1 MIICLESSVL
11 GGYLSNEVPGLITG
25 LLHLAERSTPM
36 RVELE
41 GNFLQ
46 DIAGCRVDFHNPCPE
61 ADPLALQALTLVQNG
76 HAGLMT
82 GSYRVASL
90 PRRRSAQRT
99 LTPGLTVL
107 QEPPGL
113 KNLVFFEW
121 FNEQEQRILMQSWHL
136 QLQVSAPRWQL
147 SREEENRL
155 LRQNRARR
163 RDYLLRDRRKSSKKS
178 DAADPFSG
186 NLMDLPPEADTSAD
200 PFTTKPKPKP
210 RSKPSSGPSRSS
222 SASSK
227 SGSSHKP
234 GSEPES
240 SPLPDPFQRSEALGT
255 ELRRF
260 ERLLLFQ
267 NDIGSQPAVL
277 KLLSTVA
284 DLAAHLGHAL
294 RQFVTS
300 RREKWDYLIVDLE
313 QSLPLFGAALSA
325 TERLAHQHD
334 LTMDRNWIGLVQSC
348 LLSIELRMRELLALL
363 R

>member
-11 GGYLSNEVPGLITG
+11 GGYLSNEVPGLVTG
-25 LLHLAERSTPM
+25 LLHLAGRSTPM
-36 RVELE
+36 RIELE
-41 GNFLQ
+41 GNFLR

-61 ADPLALQALTLVQNG
+61 ADPEALSALQLVQNG

-90 PRRRSAQRT
+90 PRRRTAQRAA
-99 LTPGLTVL
+99 TPGLTLL
-107 QEPPGL
+107 QEPSGL
-113 KNLVFFEW
+113 KNLLFFEW

-136 QLQVSAPRWQL
+136 QLQVTAPRWQL
-147 SREEENRL
+147 SKEEESRL

-163 RDYLLRDRRKSSKKS
+163 RDYLLNDRRKRSKKP
-178 DAADPFSG
+178 DGLDPFSG
-186 NLMDLPPEADTSAD
+186 DLLDLPPEADTSQD
-200 PFTTKPKPKP
+200 PFSTK
-210 RSKPSSGPSRSS
+210 SKPASPTSRN
-222 SASSK
+222 A
-227 SGSSHKP
+227 P
-234 GSEPES
+234 PESTISS

-267 NDIGSQPAVL
+267 NDINSQPAVL

-300 RREKWDYLIVDLE
+300 RQQNWDYLIVDLE
-313 QSLPLFGAALSA
+313 QSLPLFGAALNA
-325 TERLAHQHD
+325 TERLAHQQD
-334 LTMDRNWIGLVQSC
+334 LAMDRNWIGLVQSC

>member
-36 RVELE
+36 RIELE

-61 ADPLALQALTLVQNG
+61 ADTQALSSLQLVQNG

-90 PRRRSAQRT
+90 PRRRSAQRSS
-99 LTPGLTVL
+99 LPGLTVL
-107 QEPPGL
+107 HEPPGL

-121 FNEQEQRILMQSWHL
+121 FNEQNQRILMQSWHL
-136 QLQVSAPRWQL
+136 QLTVCPPRWQL
-147 SREEENRL
+147 TREQESRL
-155 LRQNRARR
+155 LRANRARR
-163 RDYLLRDRRKSSKKS
+163 RDYLLQSRNNPATKNNP
-178 DAADPFSG
+178 ADPFSG
-186 NLMDLPPEADTSAD
+186 NLLDLPPEADTAAD
-200 PFTTKPKPKP
+200 PFTTKPKSARSNPKSP
-210 RSKPSSGPSRSS
+210 TPENTS
-222 SASSK
+222 
-227 SGSSHKP
+227 
-234 GSEPES
+234 ES

-267 NDIGSQPAVL
+267 NDISSQPAVL

-300 RREKWDYLIVDLE
+300 RREKWDYLIIDLE

-334 LTMDRNWIGLVQSC
+334 ITMDRNWLGLVQSC

>member
-1 MIICLESSVL
+1 MIICLESSIL
-11 GGYLSNEVPGLITG
+11 GGYLSNEVPGLVTG

-36 RVELE
+36 RIELE

-61 ADPLALQALTLVQNG
+61 VDQQSLSSIQMVQNG

-90 PRRRSAQRT
+90 PRRRPAQRQIV
-99 LTPGLTVL
+99 PGLTVL

-121 FNEQEQRILMQSWHL
+121 FNEQHQRILMQSWHL
-136 QLQVSAPRWQL
+136 QLHVSIPRWQL
-147 SREEENRL
+147 SREQETRL

-163 RDYLLRDRRKSSKKS
+163 RDYLLQSRNNP
-178 DAADPFSG
+178 AAKGDSTDPFSG
-186 NLMDLPPEADTSAD
+186 NLMDLPPEADTAAD
-200 PFTTKPKPKP
+200 PFTTKPKPA
-210 RSKPSSGPSRSS
+210 RSN
-222 SASSK
+222 SK
-227 SGSSHKP
+227 SPSP
-234 GSEPES
+234 ENTPES
-240 SPLPDPFQRSEALGT
+240 SPLPDPFQRGAALGT

-267 NDIGSQPAVL
+267 NDISSQPAVL

-294 RQFVTS
+294 RQFIAS

>member
-11 GGYLSNEVPGLITG
+11 GGYLSNEVPGLVTG

-36 RVELE
+36 RIELE

-46 DIAGCRVDFHNPCPE
+46 DIAGCRVEFHNPCPE
-61 ADPLALQALTLVQNG
+61 ADNQALSSIQLVQNG

-90 PRRRSAQRT
+90 PRRRAAHRT
-99 LTPGLTVL
+99 LIPGLTVL
-107 QEPPGL
+107 QEPAGL

-121 FNEQEQRILMQSWHL
+121 FNEQRQRILMQSWHL
-136 QLQVSAPRWQL
+136 QLNVSAPRWQL
-147 SREEENRL
+147 SREQETRL

-163 RDYLLRDRRKSSKKS
+163 RNYLLENRNNSATTSNP
-178 DAADPFSG
+178 ADPFSG
-186 NLMDLPPEADTSAD
+186 NLLDLPQDADTAAD
-200 PFTTKPKPKP
+200 PFTTKSKSP
-210 RSKPSSGPSRSS
+210 RSSP
-222 SASSK
+222 K
-227 SGSSHKP
+227 SPAPESNI
-234 GSEPES
+234 ES

-267 NDIGSQPAVL
+267 NDINSQPAVL
-277 KLLSTVA
+277 KLLATVA

-325 TERLAHQHD
+325 TERLATRQD
-334 LTMDRNWIGLVQSC
+334 LTMDSNWIGLVQSC
-348 LLSIELRMRELLALL
+348 LLSIELRIRELLALL

>member
-11 GGYLSNEVPGLITG
+11 GGYLSNEVPGLVTG
-25 LLHLAERSTPM
+25 LLHLAGRSTPM

-41 GNFLQ
+41 GNFLR

-61 ADPLALQALTLVQNG
+61 ADPEALNLLQLVQNG

-90 PRRRSAQRT
+90 PRRRTAQRAAA
-99 LTPGLTVL
+99 PGLTVL
-107 QEPPGL
+107 QEPAGL

-136 QLQVSAPRWQL
+136 QLHVSAPRWQL
-147 SREEENRL
+147 GKDEENRL

-163 RDYLLRDRRKSSKKS
+163 RDYLLNNRRKRGKKP
-178 DAADPFSG
+178 DGADPFSG
-186 NLMDLPPEADTSAD
+186 DLMALPPEADTTAD
-200 PFTTKPKPKP
+200 PFTTKPKSAASTPKSTLP
-210 RSKPSSGPSRSS
+210 DNGV
-222 SASSK
+222 
-227 SGSSHKP
+227 
-234 GSEPES
+234 ES

-267 NDIGSQPAVL
+267 NDVSSQPAVL

-334 LTMDRNWIGLVQSC
+334 ITMDRNWIGLVQSC

>member
-1 MIICLESSVL
+1 MIICLESSIL
-11 GGYLSNEVPGLITG
+11 GGYLSNEVPGLVTG
-25 LLHLAERSTPM
+25 LLHIAERSSPM
-36 RVELE
+36 RIELE

-61 ADPLALQALTLVQNG
+61 ADPSTLSDLQMVQNG

-90 PRRRSAQRT
+90 PRRRSAQRSII
-99 LTPGLTVL
+99 PGLTVL

-121 FNEQEQRILMQSWHL
+121 FNEQHQRILMQSWHL
-136 QLQVSAPRWQL
+136 QLSVSAPRWQL
-147 SREEENRL
+147 TREQESRL

-163 RDYLLRDRRKSSKKS
+163 KEYLLHHRNKSTPTASP
-178 DAADPFSG
+178 ADPFSD
-186 NLMDLPPEADTSAD
+186 NLTDLPSEADSQAD
-200 PFTTKPKPKP
+200 PFTSKPKSP
-210 RSKPSSGPSRSS
+210 RSKSS
-222 SASSK
+222 SQT
-227 SGSSHKP
+227 
-234 GSEPES
+234 PEQTSPS

-267 NDIGSQPAVL
+267 NDINSQPAVI

-300 RREKWDYLIVDLE
+300 RHEKWDYLIVDLE
-313 QSLPLFGAALSA
+313 QSLPLFGAALNA
-325 TERLAHQHD
+325 TERLGHQPD
-334 LTMDRNWIGLVQSC
+334 LTLDRNWLGLVQSC